1 VSATSLS
8 RRINE
13 FLGVTSFAL
22 ALLWLIALTTYDV
35 SDTVWIFN
43 TGGEYPPTNFFGQV
57 GAFIAELSY
66 QTFGYAS
73 FLMPVTLVI
82 TGWNYFWCRPID
94 AAYTKLLGGTLLFG
108 TTAALLS
115 LSFGT
120 LENGG
125 RTFDTGGYF
134 GSALSQWLAEYFN
147 RTGSIIV
154 ILTGIFLSIILS
166 TQFSFGRFFTRIS
179 AVFVDWIN
187 RLSKATRNWLGK
199 RRRNR
204 QRRTVENERLEKAG
218 SLSGRADALAEIQTA
233 RDLEKELDEK
243 RKNPI
248 AGHNTPEPS
257 DLAGTGK
264 LHSPGTQK
272 QNPSIQNT
280 KKPRSASLPFPSEDT
295 KLTPPGSYT
304 RPPVSLFDSPKAAQK
319 VDERKLMTAARLL
332 EEKCQEFSVDGAVEQ
347 IHPGPVVT
355 TFEFKP
361 DSGVK
366 YNKIA
371 ALADDLSLAMGA
383 ERVLIERIP
392 GKSTVGIQIPNAI
405 REQISLRELLESELY
420 TRSVSK
426 LTLVLGRT
434 IHGEPVTSDLATMP
448 HLLIAGATGTGK
460 SVALNSMLTS
470 ILYRSSPADVR
481 LILIDPKRLELGM
494 YEDIP
499 HLLTPVVVEPKQA
512 NNALRWAVK
521 EMENRYK
528 HLATEGVRNIEQ
540 YNRNIHQL
548 RQESLKPNKNRKS
561 RQSADEND
569 FESIPEPLPYIV
581 VAIDELADLMM
592 VASKEVEQ
600 LITRLAQMAR
610 AVGIHLILATQR
622 PSVDVITGVIKAN
635 LPSRVAFRVSSK
647 VDSRTILDAN
657 GAEQLLG
664 KGDMLFHG
672 PASSFCQR
680 IHGPYISEQE
690 TARFCSFLRKQG
702 TPGYDESITADE
714 VQLDA
719 PNFDRDELYDQASR
733 LIVSSGKASISYLQR
748 RLSIGFSRAARLVD
762 MMEADGIVSG
772 GTSGK
777 PRELLVKSDYFDEID
792 ARLN

>member
-1 VSATSLS
+1 MSATSFS

-35 SDTVWIFN
+35 ADTVWIFN
-43 TGGEYPPTNFFGQV
+43 TGGEYPPANFFGQV

-66 QTFGYAS
+66 QTFGYSS
-73 FLMPVTLVI
+73 FLMPLILVI

-94 AAYTKLLGGTLLFG
+94 AAYTKLIGGALLFG

-115 LSFGT
+115 LSFGI

-125 RTFDTGGYF
+125 RTFDAGGYF

-166 TQFSFGRFFTRIS
+166 TQFSFGRFFKRIS
-179 AVFVDWIN
+179 TVFIDWIN
-187 RLSKATRNWLGK
+187 RLFTTIRSWLGK
-199 RRRNR
+199 RRRSR
-204 QRRTVENERLEKAG
+204 KRRTVENERLEKAG
-218 SLSGRADALAEIQTA
+218 SLSERAEALAEIQTA
-233 RDLEKELDEK
+233 RDLEKKRDEK
-243 RKNPI
+243 RINPI
-248 AGHNTPEPS
+248 SDLKAPEPS
-257 DLAGTGK
+257 DLAGAGE
-264 LHSPGTQK
+264 LHLPGTQK
-272 QNPSIQNT
+272 RNPSIQNS
-280 KKPRSASLPFPSEDT
+280 KKPRSASLPFPSLDT
-295 KLTPPGSYT
+295 KPGSYT
-304 RPPVSLFDSPKAAQK
+304 SPPVSLFDSPKAAQR
-319 VDERKLMTAARLL
+319 VDERKLMTVARLL

-361 DSGVK
+361 NSGVK

-405 REQISLRELLESELY
+405 REQISLRELLESDLY

-426 LTLVLGRT
+426 LTLVLGKT

-521 EMENRYK
+521 EMEDRYK
-528 HLATEGVRNIEQ
+528 YLANEGVRNIEQ
-540 YNRNIHQL
+540 YNRNVHQL
-548 RQESLKPNKNRKS
+548 RQESLKANNNRKS
-561 RQSADEND
+561 RRSADEND

-622 PSVDVITGVIKAN
+622 PSVDVITGVIKGN
-635 LPSRVAFRVSSK
+635 LPSRSAFRVSSK
-647 VDSRTILDAN
+647 VDSRTILDSN

-672 PASSFCQR
+672 PASSFSQR

-690 TARFCSFLRKQG
+690 TARFCGFLRKQG

-777 PRELLVKSDYFDEID
+777 PREVLVKSDYFDEID